1 MAKMTKTEEIS
12 YDVVEE
18 YAVIAESEDGLRK
31 KEINLVSWNQNEAKV
46 DMRWWT
52 YNEDGERVKCNKGV
66 TLTLEEL
73 ENIVSVALDNGLVD
87 YTPSESDD
95 EEDYDVKNPKMM
107 RMMTLNMMTKK
118 KSMKKMKKIMMRKNP
133 KMMTKKKSMKKI
145 MMRKMNNL

>member
-118 KSMKKMKKIMMRKNP
+118 KSMKK
-133 KMMTKKKSMKKI
+133 I

>member
-95 EEDYDVKNPKMM
+95 EEDYDEEE
-107 RMMTLNMMTKK
+107 
-118 KSMKKMKKIMMRKNP
+118 SEDDEDDD
-133 KMMTKKKSMKKI
+133 SEYDDEEEEYEEDEEDYDEEESEDDDEEEEYEEDYDEEDE
-145 MMRKMNNL
+145 